1 MAASRCRIA
10 LLPWGELI
18 EDFLDPIGLSFED
31 FRDRMSGG
39 WLFGYVDALAR
50 AGVETVIV
58 CVTGEVERPT
68 RERHRDSG
76 AVLVA
81 LPPSRTYLAA
91 RRRAAGTC
99 DGHRGLP
106 ERVTRQLAPYLA
118 TPLRPLARVL
128 REERCRAILCQE
140 YERPAFDICVLL
152 GRLLRLPVFA
162 TFQGGSVHTVRLE
175 RWTRPLALRASR
187 GLIVGAESEAARVR
201 VQYRLRTEKVAQIP
215 NPFAADQ
222 WSPVEREQT
231 RAALGIEGS
240 ALVVAWHGRVDM
252 HVKGLDILLDAW
264 RDVQTPPGDRHRR
277 LLLVGTG
284 DDAAELRD
292 RLAGPDGDGVI
303 WIDECVLDQ
312 EQRRGYLS
320 AADVYCMPSRREGFP
335 VAPLEA
341 MACGLPVVAT
351 RGAWA
356 DSIFPNGEESG
367 GLLVPQNEEGVLAA
381 AIERLLQDD
390 ATRAKLGARARVRVE
405 SAFSPEVIGRQL
417 RDLLVGG

>member
-1 MAASRCRIA
+1 MDASKSRVA

-18 EDFLDPIGLSFED
+18 EDFLEPIGLSFED

-58 CVTGEVERPT
+58 CVTADVDRPR

-76 AVLVA
+76 ALLVA

-91 RRRAAGTC
+91 RSRAVAGR
-99 DGHRGLP
+99 DHPRGLP
-106 ERVTRQLAPYLA
+106 ERVARQLAPYLA
-118 TPLRPLARVL
+118 TPLRPVANVL
-128 REERCRAILCQE
+128 REEGCRAILCQE

-187 GLIVGAESEAARVR
+187 GLIVGPEREAAR
-201 VQYRLRTEKVAQIP
+201 LRERYGLKADKIAQIP

-222 WSPVEREQT
+222 WSPVGREQT
-231 RAALGIEGS
+231 RAALGIDPS
-240 ALVVAWHGRVDM
+240 ALVVAWHGRIDM
-252 HVKGLDILLDAW
+252 HVKGLDILLDGW
-264 RDVQTPPGDRHRR
+264 RELQRSIGQGDRR

-284 DDAAELRD
+284 EDAAVLRE
-292 RLAGPDGDGVI
+292 RLSGPDGAGVI
-303 WIDECVLDQ
+303 WIDEYVLDQ
-312 EQRRGYLS
+312 AQRRSYLS
-320 AADVYCMPSRREGFP
+320 AADVYCLPSRREGFP

-341 MACGLPVVAT
+341 MACGLPIVAT
-351 RGAWA
+351 RGAWSA
-356 DSIFPNGEESG
+356 SILPEEEESG
-367 GLLVPQNEEGVLAA
+367 GLLVPQEDAGALAA
-381 AIERLLQDD
+381 ALERLLQDD
-390 ATRAKLGARARVRVE
+390 VARAELGSRARARAE
-405 SAFSPEVIGRQL
+405 LAFAPDVIGRQL
-417 RDLLVGG
+417 RDVLLGG